1 LRLARAKNRN
11 ADSVGSVTPGN
22 PEWRKNMNDNQFE
35 ALLDALKDIGA
46 ELMFI
51 RDELSGLR
59 DIYGQANGFESL
71 DEQTERIV
79 EAMRNGKPSDDTDDK

>member
-1 LRLARAKNRN
+1 
-11 ADSVGSVTPGN
+11 
-22 PEWRKNMNDNQFE
+22 MNDNQFE

-79 EAMRNGKPSDDTDDK
+79 DALKNGKPSDDTDDE